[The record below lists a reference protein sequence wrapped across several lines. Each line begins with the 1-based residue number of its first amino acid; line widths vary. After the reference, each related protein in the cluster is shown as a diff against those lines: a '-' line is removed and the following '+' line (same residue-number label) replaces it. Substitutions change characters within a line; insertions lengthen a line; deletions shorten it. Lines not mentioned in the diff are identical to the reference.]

1 MCVWKAVCVF
11 GRQCVCLGGSV
22 CVCVCVC
29 VCVYVCAACVRVQP
43 VQPVQIEDNILLYKH
58 THTSTHTSTHTCTH
72 TLNIYSHN
80 THTYTQWHNSIKLQW
95 QCKCRNLLSFHKPIN
110 SSILQVQEPFYRT
123 LPKQEPITF
132 YQCSN
137 L

>member
-1 MCVWKAVCVF
+1 MF

-22 CVCVCVC
+22 CVCVCACVC
-29 VCVYVCAACVRVQP
+29 VCMCVRACVRVQP

-80 THTYTQWHNSIKLQW
+80 THTYTQWHNSIKL
-95 QCKCRNLLSFHKPIN
+95 
-110 SSILQVQEPFYRT
+110 
-123 LPKQEPITF
+123 
-132 YQCSN
+132 
-137 L
+137 